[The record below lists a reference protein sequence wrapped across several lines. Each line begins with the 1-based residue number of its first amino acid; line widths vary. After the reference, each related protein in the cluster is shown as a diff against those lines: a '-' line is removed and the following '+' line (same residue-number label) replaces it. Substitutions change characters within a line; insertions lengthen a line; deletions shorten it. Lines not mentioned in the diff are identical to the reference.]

1 MDVVPHAY
9 QHPCV
14 IRRPRGPQ
22 LLLLVYVLALC
33 LTVGTATTLALVV
46 GTDLT
51 NAAIQSSVDAD
62 QSLVRAF
69 VAADLTERDMQ
80 SAVDPARAAELQRL
94 VDGLHSPELVRIKL
108 YRSDATVLM
117 SDDRSL
123 VGTNFGLHDDIA
135 EALSGTPSFDLK
147 TDFTDE
153 EADQADLGFSVLL
166 EEYLPVKIGG
176 TIPAAFE
183 MYRDPSAILAKAG
196 AAQGAVF
203 GVTFV
208 AALLLAVLLT
218 LVFRSADRRLKR
230 QTRELVEATRRDA
243 LTGTLNHGAVVAA
256 LAAEVEAAEA
266 RESVE
271 RLVALALIDIDN
283 FRLLNDT
290 HGHEAGDVAL
300 KQVTDLLIAAA
311 PTGSIIGRYGPDE
324 LLVVTKG
331 ESVAELQAAVSSF
344 RARLGEVAL
353 QFGASEPLPLTVS
366 AGLCSYPAHGRSV
379 TELLTR
385 AAVALSQA
393 RISGGDQVRVAETA
407 AAEEGGSERASFDVL
422 QGLVIAVDTKDRYTK
437 RHSEDVARYA
447 LFLADRL
454 GLPPEW
460 RRTLHLAGLLHDIGK
475 IGIPDTILRKP
486 GPLEESEHAI
496 VQQHVALGHM
506 IVRDLPHLELVR
518 AGVRFHHEHWDG
530 GGYLEGLQ
538 GEDIPPVARIL
549 AVADAFSAMTTSRPY
564 RKALA
569 VREALTRLEDA
580 AGSQLDPRL
589 VTAFVTGMET
599 AADAPIPGTE
609 QPPLPRIWLPQVI
622 EGRRGARPL
631 PARPEADPGAGT
643 GRQAG
648 RTLLDGRR
656 SDEVMTA

>member
-1 MDVVPHAY
+1 ML
-9 QHPCV
+9 
-14 IRRPRGPQ
+14 RRPRGPQ
-22 LLLLVYVLALC
+22 LLLLVYVLGLC
-33 LTVGTATTLALVV
+33 LTLGTAATLAFVV
-46 GTDLT
+46 GNDLT
-51 NAAIQSSVDAD
+51 NAAVQSSVDAD

-108 YRSDATVLM
+108 YRSDTTVLM

-135 EALSGTPSFDLK
+135 QALGGTPSYDLK
-147 TDFTDE
+147 TDFSDE
-153 EADQADLGFSVLL
+153 EADQAALGFPVLL
-166 EEYLPVKIGG
+166 EEYLPVKVAG

-196 AAQGAVF
+196 GVQRAVF
-203 GVTFV
+203 GVTLV
-208 AALLLAVLLT
+208 AALLLTVLLT
-218 LVFRSADRRLKR
+218 VVFRSADRRLKR

-243 LTGTLNHGAVVAA
+243 LTGTLNHGAVVAQ
-256 LAAEVEAAEA
+256 LAADVEAAEA
-266 RESVE
+266 SRTGEGAG
-271 RLVALALIDIDN
+271 RAAPAGQPVALALIDIDN

-290 HGHEAGDVAL
+290 HGHAAGDVAL
-300 KQVTDLLIAAA
+300 RQVADLLIAAA
-311 PTGSIIGRYGPDE
+311 PVGSTIGRYGPDE
-324 LLVVTKG
+324 LLLVANG
-331 ESVAELQAAVSSF
+331 ASVAELQGAVARF
-344 RARLGEVAL
+344 RTCLGDVAL
-353 QFGASEPLPLTVS
+353 QFGASERLPVTVS
-366 AGLCSYPAHGRSV
+366 AGLCSYPMHGRSV

-393 RISGGDQVRVAETA
+393 RASGGDQVRVAEA
-407 AAEEGGSERASFDVL
+407 AAVDEGGSERASFDVL

-486 GPLEESEHAI
+486 GPLEPGEHAI

-518 AGVRFHHEHWDG
+518 AGVRFHHERWDG

-538 GEDIPPVARIL
+538 GDDIPPVARIL

-564 RKALA
+564 RKALSL
-569 VREALTRLEDA
+569 REALGRLEDA
-580 AGSQLDPRL
+580 AGTQLDPRL
-589 VTAFVTGMET
+589 VIAFVMGMET

-609 QPPLPRIWLPQVI
+609 QAPLPRIWLPQVI
-622 EGRRGARPL
+622 EGRVGGRPL
-631 PARPEADPGAGT
+631 PAPVNASAGRGG

-648 RTLLDGRR
+648 WTPLDGMRT
-656 SDEVMTA
+656 DEVMTA